1 MIQRIFWGVIY
12 GLAIFWVCNAQNW
25 SPYLLF
31 IPLLLVCVEFIKME
45 KLKVWEKIFG
55 IIYVSYASYSTWSI
69 SYYSNTD
76 NLSILFIIF
85 GLIWISDSMAFFGGK
100 FFGKNPLA
108 PSISPNKTIEGAVI
122 GFICTLLIGCFSL
135 NFIDPMSEFK
145 SINSWQR
152 ISWALPLTISI
163 SAPLG
168 DLIGSKFKR
177 LAGVKDSGAFL
188 PGHGGAL
195 DRFDSF
201 LLSVILV
208 QVFQSYIL
216 IS

>member
-12 GLAIFWVCNAQNW
+12 GLAIFWVCNTQNW

-31 IPLLLVCVEFIKME
+31 IPFFLVCVEFIKME

-100 FFGKNPLA
+100 FFREKPTSALY
-108 PSISPNKTIEGAVI
+108 
-122 GFICTLLIGCFSL
+122 FS
-135 NFIDPMSEFK
+135 K
-145 SINSWQR
+145 
-152 ISWALPLTISI
+152 
-163 SAPLG
+163 
-168 DLIGSKFKR
+168 
-177 LAGVKDSGAFL
+177 
-188 PGHGGAL
+188 
-195 DRFDSF
+195 
-201 LLSVILV
+201 
-208 QVFQSYIL
+208 
-216 IS
+216 